1 MIGIFFTRE
10 SFVHICLHSAKRY
23 NAEIIYLIDNVCTYT
38 YNRTKIKQGVI
49 SNMSTTN
56 INVRVDSA
64 LKQEA
69 ETLFNDLG
77 LNMSSAINMF
87 LRSAINHKGIPFEI
101 KRLTPNAETMAALDE
116 YEEMKKNPGNY
127 KRYESFDEVLNEVFA
142 DA

>member
-1 MIGIFFTRE
+1 M
-10 SFVHICLHSAKRY
+10 A
-23 NAEIIYLIDNVCTYT
+23 
-38 YNRTKIKQGVI
+38 
-49 SNMSTTN
+49 TTN

-69 ETLFNDLG
+69 EALFNDLG

-87 LRSAINHKGIPFEI
+87 LRSAINYDGIPFEV
-101 KRLTPNAETMAALDE
+101 RRPAPSVETQAALDE

-127 KRYESFDEVLNEVFA
+127 KRYESFDEVLDEVFA